1 MAEKQSPVKKVQQ
14 SPNKK
19 LFVKTKTVN
28 NIITHRIFTMGAQE
42 GIVIVYIKHSMQDK
56 AAFVHPIIKLLN
68 TDESETERNKITNIV
83 PRRMHPEDNIAMKMG
98 SVQNG
103 DFMCFVHILDNEEE
117 NSFETRALWGRS
129 LTASFNLYGSTR
141 FQYPCRFAWSGDY
154 HASIAELPP
163 LGFLILDDDTINIM
177 LCVFSDIELK
187 DLINNDTIISKFFG
201 NQKIEYGKN
210 KMFEKFT
217 EIETEKLAE
226 EFNNNFNNKTTTK

>member
-1 MAEKQSPVKKVQQ
+1 
-14 SPNKK
+14 
-19 LFVKTKTVN
+19 
-28 NIITHRIFTMGAQE
+28 
-42 GIVIVYIKHSMQDK
+42 
-56 AAFVHPIIKLLN
+56 
-68 TDESETERNKITNIV
+68 
-83 PRRMHPEDNIAMKMG
+83 MKMG
-98 SVQNG
+98 SGQNG

-129 LTASFNLYGSTR
+129 LTASFNLYGSTH

-217 EIETEKLAE
+217 EIEAEKLAE
-226 EFNNNFNNKTTTK
+226 EFNDNINNKTTTK